1 MRSYQIIQAGGFF
14 HAGIDTPLTVA
25 KVEEGVI
32 RTGEVLTFWV
42 VTSASYLIPEELRE
56 MAHLRWDVEN
66 NGFKAANQTVVT
78 KRIYSHNPHAQA
90 AVLLILLTVCNLLL
104 LFYSKEASRLFDY
117 LGVSPTRQLGI
128 ELLRT
133 FLMVSA
139 YIEYG

>member
-1 MRSYQIIQAGGFF
+1 M
-14 HAGIDTPLTVA
+14 
-25 KVEEGVI
+25 
-32 RTGEVLTFWV
+32 
-42 VTSASYLIPEELRE
+42 TSASYLIPGEL
-56 MAHLRWDVEN
+56 AHLRWDVEN

-90 AVLLILLTVCNLLL
+90 AMLLILLTVRNLLL

-128 ELLRT
+128 EWLRT
-133 FLMVSA
+133 FVMVSA

>member
-1 MRSYQIIQAGGFF
+1 ML
-14 HAGIDTPLTVA
+14 HAHPKPTKYVPSWA
-25 KVEEGVI
+25 KCDALDVNDC
-32 RTGEVLTFWV
+32 RLPQLRN
-42 VTSASYLIPEELRE
+42 APLRE
-56 MAHLRWDVEN
+56 LAHLRWDVEN

-78 KRIYSHNPHAQA
+78 KRIYSHNSRAQA

-104 LFYSKEASRLFDY
+104 LFYSQEASRLFDY

>member
-1 MRSYQIIQAGGFF
+1 M
-14 HAGIDTPLTVA
+14 
-25 KVEEGVI
+25 
-32 RTGEVLTFWV
+32 
-42 VTSASYLIPEELRE
+42 TSAGYLIPEGLRE
-56 MAHLRWDVEN
+56 LAHLRWDVEN

-104 LFYSKEASRLFDY
+104 LFYSQEASRLFDY

-133 FLMVSA
+133 FLVVSA

>member
-1 MRSYQIIQAGGFF
+1 M
-14 HAGIDTPLTVA
+14 
-25 KVEEGVI
+25 
-32 RTGEVLTFWV
+32 LTFWV

-56 MAHLRWDVEN
+56 MAYLRWGVEN
-66 NGFKAANQTVVT
+66 NGFKAANQI
-78 KRIYSHNPHAQA
+78 RIYSHNPHAQA
-90 AVLLILLTVCNLLL
+90 AMLLILLTICNLLL
-104 LFYSKEASRLFDY
+104 LFYSKEASRLFNY